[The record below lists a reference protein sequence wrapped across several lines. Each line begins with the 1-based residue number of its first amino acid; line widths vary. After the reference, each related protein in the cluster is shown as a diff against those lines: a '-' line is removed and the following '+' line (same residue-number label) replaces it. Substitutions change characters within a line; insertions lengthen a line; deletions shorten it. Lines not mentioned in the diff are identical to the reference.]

1 MESSWARARDIIV
14 FNYLRQN
21 NFDEVADSFKALR
34 NISASK
40 ADAFKHLTLQKISN
54 FVERKTAQGIDE
66 PLNRSKEKKLLSNI
80 NNSSNNNNNSR
91 NSTNSSSN
99 NNSSSSSNNGNNNWR
114 RQRLLEQACIV

>member
-1 MESSWARARDIIV
+1 MESSWVRARDIIV

-66 PLNRSKEKKLLSNI
+66 SLNRSKEKKLLSN
-80 NNSSNNNNNSR
+80 NNNSR
-91 NSTNSSSN
+91 NSTNNSSN
-99 NNSSSSSNNGNNNWR
+99 NNNRSSNNGNNN
-114 RQRLLEQACIV
+114 

>member
-1 MESSWARARDIIV
+1 MESSWVRARDIIV

-40 ADAFKHLTLQKISN
+40 ADAFQHLTLQKISN
-54 FVERKTAQGIDE
+54 FVERKSAQGDE
-66 PLNRSKEKKLLSNI
+66 TLNRSKEKKLISNN

-91 NSTNSSSN
+91 NSTNN
-99 NNSSSSSNNGNNNWR
+99 SSSNNGNNNWH
-114 RQRLLEQACIV
+114 RQRILDRACIV